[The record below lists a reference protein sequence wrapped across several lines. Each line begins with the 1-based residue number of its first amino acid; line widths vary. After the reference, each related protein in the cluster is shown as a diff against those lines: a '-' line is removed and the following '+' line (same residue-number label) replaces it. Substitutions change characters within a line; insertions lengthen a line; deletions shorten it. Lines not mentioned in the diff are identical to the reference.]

1 MIVRKLYFFIV
12 KNLNKP
18 IYDDIFIATKLLQK
32 YKKIVYLHRQ
42 VLHDQLLQTP
52 PGWEHSKG
60 TWLSGAM

>member
-1 MIVRKLYFFIV
+1 MVLSIKP
-12 KNLNKP
+12 NK
-18 IYDDIFIATKLLQK
+18 YLALRLRK
-32 YKKIVYLHRQ
+32 YKKNVHLQRQ